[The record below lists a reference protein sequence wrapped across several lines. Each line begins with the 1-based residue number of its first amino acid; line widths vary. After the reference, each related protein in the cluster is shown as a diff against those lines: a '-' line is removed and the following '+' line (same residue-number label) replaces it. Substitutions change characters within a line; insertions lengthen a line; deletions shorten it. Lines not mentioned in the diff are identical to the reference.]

1 MASNFY
7 EFMAKGDAQA
17 RAMLG
22 QPATFAVGVLS
33 YGEAPVILAPAME
46 QLAFAPGGAELTIR
60 CVATV
65 RKDALSRA
73 PQQGDSVTTGG
84 SRYYITAVEA
94 PAYSPV
100 YRLTLAN

>member
-7 EFMAKGDAQA
+7 EFMSKGDSQA
-17 RAMLG
+17 RALLG

-33 YGEAPVILAPAME
+33 YGTASVILAPAME
-46 QLAFAPGGAELTIR
+46 QMAFAPGGAELTIK

-65 RKDALSRA
+65 RKDALPQA
-73 PQQGDSVTTGG
+73 PQQGDSVTVDGE
-84 SRYYITAVEA
+84 RLYVTAVEA

>member
-1 MASNFY
+1 MANTYY

-17 RAMLG
+17 RALLG

-33 YGEAPVILAPAME
+33 YGTASIIISPAME
-46 QLAFAPGGAELTIR
+46 QIAFAAGGAELTVK

-65 RKDALSRA
+65 RRDALPQA
-73 PQQGDSVTTGG
+73 PQQGDSVNVDGT
-84 SRYYITAVEA
+84 RYYITAVEA

-100 YRLTLAN
+100 YRLTLAS